1 MTAAELP
8 ADPESPVAQSAS
20 LYRAIVEA
28 QRWITSIYRLDLDLR
43 AEQFV
48 VDPGT
53 ALRLLPPD
61 SPRSGLVVVEEPAE
75 ISVGIYIDAA
85 DVDDPWTVIEETSHL
100 LYLAWLADR
109 DWSVSR
115 LVLEFQ
121 SEVDR
126 YAVARLKRP
135 RWIGVLRRFHVV
147 RLDGR
152 ADPRAL
158 RGRPLPRPRLLSI
171 PGATP
176 SASLRHSGAAL
187 GAAPL
192 LPRCPRSKTERGLN
206 GGARR
211 ESIDRRLTFASLSS
225 ISRRTNVEA
234 REESRAFAGRR

>member
-1 MTAAELP
+1 MTAAEAP
-8 ADPESPVAQSAS
+8 TRRESSAAQGA
-20 LYRAIVEA
+20 LLLQAVVEA

-126 YAVARLKRP
+126 YAVARLSGRDGLGCFEGFTWCDWLDAPGRERYAIAHRRASAYCRSLERRHP
-135 RWIGVLRRFHVV
+135 RRS
-147 RLDGR
+147 DT
-152 ADPRAL
+152 PS
-158 RGRPLPRPRLLSI
+158 LLSE
-171 PGATP
+171 
-176 SASLRHSGAAL
+176 LRQFSRV
-187 GAAPL
+187 AP
-192 LPRCPRSKTERGLN
+192 
-206 GGARR
+206 
-211 ESIDRRLTFASLSS
+211 DQ
-225 ISRRTNVEA
+225 
-234 REESRAFAGRR
+234 

>member
-1 MTAAELP
+1 MTSAEAPTRRESSAAQGALLLQ
-8 ADPESPVAQSAS
+8 AV
-20 LYRAIVEA
+20 VEA

-53 ALRLLPPD
+53 ALGLLPPN

-85 DVDDPWTVIEETSHL
+85 DVGDPWTVIEETSHL

-126 YAVARLKRP
+126 YAVARLSGRDGLECFRGFTWCDWLDAPGRERYALAHRRASAYCRSLERRHP
-135 RWIGVLRRFHVV
+135 RRS
-147 RLDGR
+147 DTP
-152 ADPRAL
+152 A
-158 RGRPLPRPRLLSI
+158 LLSE
-171 PGATP
+171 
-176 SASLRHSGAAL
+176 LRQFYRVAPDQKLNAA
-187 GAAPL
+187 
-192 LPRCPRSKTERGLN
+192 
-206 GGARR
+206 
-211 ESIDRRLTFASLSS
+211 
-225 ISRRTNVEA
+225 
-234 REESRAFAGRR
+234 

>member
-1 MTAAELP
+1 MTAAENP
-8 ADPESPVAQSAS
+8 ADVESPMAQSAS

-53 ALRLLPPD
+53 ALKLLPAG
-61 SPRSGLVVVEEPAE
+61 SPRSGLVVVEEPSE

-126 YAVARLKRP
+126 YAVARLSGCDGLGRFDAFSWCDWMDAPTRERYATAHRRARAYCRSLERRHP
-135 RWIGVLRRFHVV
+135 RRS
-147 RLDGR
+147 DTP
-152 ADPRAL
+152 A
-158 RGRPLPRPRLLSI
+158 LLSE
-171 PGATP
+171 
-176 SASLRHSGAAL
+176 LRHFYR
-187 GAAPL
+187 AAPNQ
-192 LPRCPRSKTERGLN
+192 KLN
-206 GGARR
+206 A
-211 ESIDRRLTFASLSS
+211 A
-225 ISRRTNVEA
+225 
-234 REESRAFAGRR
+234 

>member
-1 MTAAELP
+1 MTAAEP
-8 ADPESPVAQSAS
+8 AERSAS
-20 LYRAIVEA
+20 LLRAVADA

-48 VDPGT
+48 VDPDT

-100 LYLAWLADR
+100 LYLAWLADH

-126 YAVARLKRP
+126 YAVARLKGRDGLASFEAFSWCDWMDAP
-135 RWIGVLRRFHVV
+135 TRERYAAAH
-147 RLDGR
+147 GR
-152 ADPRAL
+152 ARSYCRSLERRYP
-158 RGRPLPRPRLLSI
+158 GRPDTPALLSE
-171 PGATP
+171 
-176 SASLRHSGAAL
+176 LRHFYR
-187 GAAPL
+187 AAPDQ
-192 LPRCPRSKTERGLN
+192 KLN
-206 GGARR
+206 A
-211 ESIDRRLTFASLSS
+211 A
-225 ISRRTNVEA
+225 
-234 REESRAFAGRR
+234 

>member
-1 MTAAELP
+1 MTPAETPTQRESSAAQNASLNP
-8 ADPESPVAQSAS
+8 SAAQRAS
-20 LYRAIVEA
+20 LYQAVVEA

-53 ALRLLPPD
+53 ALKLLPPN

-126 YAVARLKRP
+126 YAVARLKGRDGLACFEGFTWCDWMDAPTRERYAAAHCRARTYCRSLERRYP
-135 RWIGVLRRFHVV
+135 RRS
-147 RLDGR
+147 DTP
-152 ADPRAL
+152 A
-158 RGRPLPRPRLLSI
+158 LLSE
-171 PGATP
+171 
-176 SASLRHSGAAL
+176 LRHFYR
-187 GAAPL
+187 AAPDQ
-192 LPRCPRSKTERGLN
+192 KLN
-206 GGARR
+206 A
-211 ESIDRRLTFASLSS
+211 A
-225 ISRRTNVEA
+225 
-234 REESRAFAGRR
+234 

>member
-1 MTAAELP
+1 MIPAGASTQRESSAAQGALLLQAVMAAE
-8 ADPESPVAQSAS
+8 
-20 LYRAIVEA
+20 
-28 QRWITSIYRLDLDLR
+28 RWITSIYRLDLDLR

-61 SPRSGLVVVEEPAE
+61 SPRSGLVVVEDPAE

-126 YAVARLKRP
+126 YAVARLSGRDGLGCFEGFTWCDWLDAPSRERYATAHQRASAYCRSLERRHP
-135 RWIGVLRRFHVV
+135 RRS
-147 RLDGR
+147 DTP
-152 ADPRAL
+152 A
-158 RGRPLPRPRLLSI
+158 LLSE
-171 PGATP
+171 
-176 SASLRHSGAAL
+176 LRQFYRVAPDQKLNAA
-187 GAAPL
+187 
-192 LPRCPRSKTERGLN
+192 
-206 GGARR
+206 
-211 ESIDRRLTFASLSS
+211 
-225 ISRRTNVEA
+225 
-234 REESRAFAGRR
+234 